1 MDRKHGTHQVIS
13 ACRRL
18 RVSHHRHRRRVSR
31 LRRSQKTSCERVCCS
46 QKTNCVK
53 ECYSQKRSY
62 VKECCLSVS

>member
-31 LRRSQKTSCERVCCS
+31 LRRSQKTNYVM
-46 QKTNCVK
+46 V
-53 ECYSQKRSY
+53 CYSQKRSC

>member
-31 LRRSQKTSCERVCCS
+31 LRRSQKT
-46 QKTNCVK
+46 NCVK
-53 ECYSQKRSY
+53 VCYSQKTSCVRVCY
-62 VKECCLSVS
+62 

>member
-31 LRRSQKTSCERVCCS
+31 LRRSQKTNYVM
-46 QKTNCVK
+46 V
-53 ECYSQKRSY
+53 CYSQKRNY
-62 VKECCLSVS
+62 VK

>member
-31 LRRSQKTSCERVCCS
+31 LRRSQKTNYVM
-46 QKTNCVK
+46 V
-53 ECYSQKRSY
+53 CYSQKRSCVRVCY
-62 VKECCLSVS
+62 SQKRSCVKECCLSVS

>member
-31 LRRSQKTSCERVCCS
+31 LRRSQKTNCVKECRS

-53 ECYSQKRSY
+53 VCYSQKTSY